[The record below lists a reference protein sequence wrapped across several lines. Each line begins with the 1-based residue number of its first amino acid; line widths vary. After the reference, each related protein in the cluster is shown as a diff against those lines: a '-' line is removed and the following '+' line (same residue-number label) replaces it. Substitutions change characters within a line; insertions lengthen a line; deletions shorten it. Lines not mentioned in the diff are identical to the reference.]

1 MLYYIFNYLDKIWDI
16 PGAGL
21 FHYISFRS
29 AIAFV
34 FSLTIAMVFGKK
46 IINILQK
53 KQVSETI
60 RHLGLDDEN
69 VKAGT
74 PTMGGIIII
83 ASILVPVT
91 LFAKF
96 NFYTVLMLVT
106 TVWLGFLGFLD
117 DYIKVFKHNKNGLNG
132 WYKIAGQ
139 IILGLVIGLT
149 VWYFTSSLKTT
160 IPFFKENELD
170 YHWIFSF
177 LHSDYGRVFAW
188 IFFVVL
194 IIFVVTATS
203 NGSNLTD
210 GLDGLCAGTSAVSG
224 ITLGLIAW
232 ASGNVIVSDYLN
244 IMYLPNTGELMVFMA
259 AFVGA
264 LIGFMWYN
272 THPAQI
278 FMGDTG
284 SLMIGGVI
292 AVFAILIRKE
302 LLLPLLCG
310 IFLLEVFSVIIQR
323 TWFKI
328 TKKKYG
334 AGHRV
339 FLMTPIHHHF
349 QKKGIKEAKIVTRF
363 IIVSIL
369 LATLTILTLKIR

>member
-83 ASILVPVT
+83 ASILVPVI

-177 LHSDYGRVFAW
+177 LHNDYNGVFAW
-188 IFFVVL
+188 VFFVVL

-272 THPAQI
+272 TCTNIYGRYRQFNDWRRYRRFCNLNQKRTFAAVTLRNISVRSI
-278 FMGDTG
+278 FRYYSTNM
-284 SLMIGGVI
+284 V
-292 AVFAILIRKE
+292 
-302 LLLPLLCG
+302 
-310 IFLLEVFSVIIQR
+310 
-323 TWFKI
+323 
-328 TKKKYG
+328 
-334 AGHRV
+334 
-339 FLMTPIHHHF
+339 
-349 QKKGIKEAKIVTRF
+349 
-363 IIVSIL
+363 
-369 LATLTILTLKIR
+369 

>member
-1 MLYYIFNYLDKIWDI
+1 MLYYIFNYLNQAWDI

-21 FHYISFRS
+21 FYYISFRS
-29 AIAFV
+29 AMAFV
-34 FSLTIAMVFGKK
+34 FSLIIAMVFGKK
-46 IINILQK
+46 IINILRK
-53 KQVSETI
+53 KQINETI
-60 RHLGLDDEN
+60 RHLGLENEN

-83 ASILVPVT
+83 SSILIPVI

-96 NFYTVLMLVT
+96 NFYTVLMLIT

-132 WYKIAGQ
+132 WYKVAGQ

-149 VWYFTSSLKTT
+149 VWHFTSSLKTT

-170 YHWIFSF
+170 YHWFFSF
-177 LHSDYGRVFAW
+177 VNSDYSRLCAW

-203 NGSNLTD
+203 NGANLTD
-210 GLDGLCAGTSAVSG
+210 GLDGLCAGTSAVAG

-244 IMYLPNTGELMVFMA
+244 IMYLPNTGELMIFMA

-272 THPAQI
+272 TYPAQI

-310 IFLLEVFSVIIQR
+310 VFLLEVFSVIVQR

-328 TKKKYG
+328 TKKRYG
-334 AGHRV
+334 VGHRV

-369 LATLTILTLKIR
+369 LATFTILTLKIR